1 MLIFCKLKF
10 TKFTKIGNIVE
21 INKKIGQKI
30 KVFRKKL
37 GLQANKL
44 SELLNIS
51 PSYLNLIESGK
62 RNIDGDLLLRVCQEL
77 RIELSD
83 ITSDKEIN
91 LNNAKIA
98 ISKFSKNKNI
108 KNLDLKIGPKI
119 KAFRRQLGLQANKF
133 AEQLKIS
140 PSYLNL
146 IESGKRNI
154 DGNLLIKISQELR
167 VELSDL
173 TSKEDVNLENDIT
186 ELLDDQLFEGLDILG
201 PEVKDLVNTNPKIA
215 KALIKLGDN
224 FKQKDHEIVNK
235 VENISG
241 KIIDSRKAAF
251 PGEVISDFL
260 QENKNFFPKLENFAN
275 NIFEKVKQ
283 NNRTRYIAL
292 CEFLNSEYGI
302 IVKDIIPEEGKPFSK
317 IYKTKEKELFLS
329 DYLSIETKKLHAAA
343 QIAQEGASKEIDE
356 YLSTFSFPSQEAK
369 KLTRVALLNYCGAA
383 ILMPY
388 KLFHKE
394 CKELKY
400 DLELLQN
407 TFATSFEQVAHR
419 VTCLQDPDLPGI
431 PFHFLRVDV
440 AGNISKRFSLSGI
453 EIPRYGGACPRWNVY
468 SAFSRPGVIQ
478 AAVSKMT
485 NGEKYVCIARTV
497 EKGVGRYGQK
507 KSMLSIG
514 LGCEAK
520 YAKDFVYTEN
530 LDLNDK
536 KSELPIGVSCRTCD
550 RLDCS
555 QRAFPPLHKKFD
567 IDINSRGVSVYVSE

>member
-1 MLIFCKLKF
+1 MS
-10 TKFTKIGNIVE
+10 KIDN
-21 INKKIGQKI
+21 
-30 KVFRKKL
+30 
-37 GLQANKL
+37 
-44 SELLNIS
+44 
-51 PSYLNLIESGK
+51 
-62 RNIDGDLLLRVCQEL
+62 
-77 RIELSD
+77 
-83 ITSDKEIN
+83 
-91 LNNAKIA
+91 
-98 ISKFSKNKNI
+98 
-108 KNLDLKIGPKI
+108 KIGPKI
-119 KAFRRQLGLQANKF
+119 KAFRRQLGMQANKL
-133 AEQLKIS
+133 AEELGIS

-146 IESGKRNI
+146 IEKGKRKI
-154 DGNLLIKISQELR
+154 DGDLLLKVCEKLR
-167 VELSDL
+167 IELSDL
-173 TSKEDVNLENDIT
+173 TSKTDINLENNIS
-186 ELLDDQLFEGLDILG
+186 ELLGDELFEDLDILG

-235 VENISG
+235 LENISG

-260 QENKNFFPKLENFAN
+260 QENKNFFPKLENFADT
-275 NIFEKVKQ
+275 IFEKVKQ

-292 CEFLNSEYGI
+292 CDFLKSEYDI
-302 IVKDIIPEEGKPFSK
+302 TVKDVIPEEGKPFSK
-317 IYKTKEKELFLS
+317 IYKSKQKELFLS
-329 DYLSIETKKLHAAA
+329 DYLSLETKKLHAAA
-343 QIAQEGASKEIDE
+343 QISQEGASKEIDE
-356 YLSTFSFPSQEAK
+356 YLSTFNFPSEEAK
-369 KLTRVALLNYCGAA
+369 KLTRVALLNYSGAA

-388 KLFHKE
+388 KLFHKA

-419 VTCLQDPDLPGI
+419 VTCLQDPNLPGI

-485 NGEKYVCIARTV
+485 NGEKYVCIARSV

-520 YAKDFVYTEN
+520 YAKEFVYTEN

-567 IDINSRGVSVYVSE
+567 VDINSRGVSVYVSE

>member
-1 MLIFCKLKF
+1 MQINSQ
-10 TKFTKIGNIVE
+10 IGANI
-21 INKKIGQKI
+21 KK
-30 KVFRKKL
+30 FRKQL

-44 SELLNIS
+44 AEQLSIS

-62 RNIDGDLLLRVCQEL
+62 RNIDADLLLKICEEL

-83 ITSDKEIN
+83 LNTDKSID
-91 LNNAKIA
+91 LNNSKNA
-98 ISKFSKNKNI
+98 ISKFSKGKNLNK
-108 KNLDLKIGPKI
+108 LDLKIGPKI

-133 AEQLKIS
+133 AEQINIS
-140 PSYLNL
+140 PTYLNL
-146 IESGKRNI
+146 IEGGKRKI
-154 DGNLLIKISQELR
+154 DGDLLIKISKELR

-173 TSKEDVNLENDIT
+173 TSKSDINLENDIS
-186 ELLDDQLFEGLDILG
+186 ELLDDQLFEDLDILG
-201 PEVKDLVNTNPKIA
+201 PEVKDLVSTNPKIA
-215 KALIKLGDN
+215 RALIKLGDN

-241 KIIDSRKAAF
+241 KIIDSRKTSF

-260 QENKNFFPKLENFAN
+260 QENKNYFPKLEEFAN
-275 NIFEKVKQ
+275 FIFDKVQK

-292 CEFLNSEYGI
+292 CDYLKKEYSI
-302 IVKDIIPEEGKPFSK
+302 TVRDVIPEEEKPFSK
-317 IYKTKEKELFLS
+317 IFNKSKKELLLS
-329 DYLSIETKKLHAAA
+329 DYNSLETKKLHAAA
-343 QIAQEGASKEIDE
+343 QIAQEGAIDIITD
-356 YLSTFSFPSQEAK
+356 YLSNFNFPSDESK
-369 KLTRVALLNYCGAA
+369 RLTQVALLNYCGAA

-388 KLFHKE
+388 KLFHSE
-394 CKELKY
+394 CKKLKY

-419 VTCLQDPDLPGI
+419 VTCLQDPKLPGI
-431 PFHFLRVDV
+431 PFHMLRTDI

-468 SAFSRPGVIQ
+468 SAFTRPGVIQ

-497 EKGVGRYGQK
+497 EKGVGRYGQS
-507 KSMLSIG
+507 KSILSIG

-520 YAKDFVYTEN
+520 YAKEFVYTEN
-530 LDLNDK
+530 LDISDK
-536 KSELPIGVSCRTCD
+536 KTEIPIGVSCRTCD

-567 IDINSRGVSVYVSE
+567 VDINTRGVSVYVNDNN

>member
-1 MLIFCKLKF
+1 MQIDKQ
-10 TKFTKIGNIVE
+10 IGE
-21 INKKIGQKI
+21 KI
-30 KVFRKKL
+30 KIFRKRL

-44 SELLNIS
+44 AEELNIS

-62 RNIDGDLLLRVCQEL
+62 RNIDAELLVKICQEL
-77 RIELSD
+77 RIELADLKNEKD
-83 ITSDKEIN
+83 IDLKNS
-91 LNNAKIA
+91 KIA
-98 ISKFSKNKNI
+98 ISKFSRSKNLNK
-108 KNLDLKIGPKI
+108 LDLKIGPKI

-133 AEQLKIS
+133 AEQVKIS

-154 DGNLLIKISQELR
+154 DGDLLIKISKELR

-173 TSKEDVNLENDIT
+173 TSKSDINLENNIS
-186 ELLDDQLFEGLDILG
+186 ELLDDQLFEDLDILG

-215 KALIKLGDN
+215 RALIKLGDN
-224 FKQKDHEIVNK
+224 FKQKDHEIVSK

-241 KIIDSRKAAF
+241 KIIDSRKTSF
-251 PGEVISDFL
+251 PGEVVSDFL
-260 QENKNFFPKLENFAN
+260 QENKNYFPELEEFAN
-275 NIFEKVKQ
+275 TIFNKVQK

-292 CEFLNSEYGI
+292 CDFLKKEYRI
-302 IVKDIIPEEGKPFSK
+302 TVRDIIPEEGKPFSK
-317 IYKTKEKELFLS
+317 IFDKSKKELLLS
-329 DYLSIETKKLHAAA
+329 DYNSLETKKLYAAS
-343 QIAQEGASKEIDE
+343 QIAQEGAIKIINE
-356 YLSTFSFPSQEAK
+356 YLSNFNFPSDESK
-369 KLTRVALLNYCGAA
+369 RLTQIAMLNYCGAA

-388 KLFHKE
+388 KLFHAE
-394 CKELKY
+394 CKKLKY
-400 DLELLQN
+400 DLQLLQN

-419 VTCLQDPDLPGI
+419 VTCLQDPNLPGI
-431 PFHFLRVDV
+431 PFHMLRTDI

-468 SAFSRPGVIQ
+468 SAFTRPGVIQ

-497 EKGVGRYGQK
+497 EKGVGRYGQS
-507 KSMLSIG
+507 KSILSIG

-520 YAKDFVYTEN
+520 YAKEFVYTEN
-530 LDLNDK
+530 LDISDK
-536 KSELPIGVSCRTCD
+536 KTEIPIGVSCRTCD

-567 IDINSRGVSVYVSE
+567 VDINTRGVSVYVNDNN

>member
-1 MLIFCKLKF
+1 MQIDKQ
-10 TKFTKIGNIVE
+10 IGE
-21 INKKIGQKI
+21 KI
-30 KVFRKKL
+30 KIFRKRL

-44 SELLNIS
+44 AEELSIS

-62 RNIDGDLLLRVCQEL
+62 RNIDAELLVKICQEL
-77 RIELSD
+77 RIELADLKNETD
-83 ITSDKEIN
+83 IDLKNS
-91 LNNAKIA
+91 KIA
-98 ISKFSKNKNI
+98 ISKFSRSKNLNK
-108 KNLDLKIGPKI
+108 LDLKIGPKI

-133 AEQLKIS
+133 AEQVKIS

-154 DGNLLIKISQELR
+154 DGDLLIKISKELR

-173 TSKEDVNLENDIT
+173 TSKSDINLENNIS
-186 ELLDDQLFEGLDILG
+186 ELLDDQLFEDLDILG

-215 KALIKLGDN
+215 RALIKLGDN
-224 FKQKDHEIVNK
+224 FKQKDHEIVSK

-241 KIIDSRKAAF
+241 KIIDSRKTSF
-251 PGEVISDFL
+251 PGEVVSDFL
-260 QENKNFFPKLENFAN
+260 QENKNYFPELEEFAN
-275 NIFEKVKQ
+275 TIFNKVQK

-292 CEFLNSEYGI
+292 CDFLKKEYRI
-302 IVKDIIPEEGKPFSK
+302 IVRDIIPEESKPFSK
-317 IYKTKEKELFLS
+317 IFNKTKRELLLS
-329 DYLSIETKKLHAAA
+329 DYNSLETKKLYAAS
-343 QIAQEGASKEIDE
+343 QIAQEGAIKIINK
-356 YLSTFSFPSQEAK
+356 YLSNFNFPSDESK
-369 KLTRVALLNYCGAA
+369 RLTQIAMLNYCGAA

-388 KLFHKE
+388 KLFHAE
-394 CKELKY
+394 CKKLKY
-400 DLELLQN
+400 DLQLLQN

-419 VTCLQDPDLPGI
+419 VTCLQDPNLPGI
-431 PFHFLRVDV
+431 PFHMLRTDI

-468 SAFSRPGVIQ
+468 SAFTRPGVIQ

-497 EKGVGRYGQK
+497 EKGVGRYGQS
-507 KSMLSIG
+507 KSILSIG

-520 YAKDFVYTEN
+520 YAKEFVYTEN
-530 LDLNDK
+530 LDISDK
-536 KSELPIGVSCRTCD
+536 KTEIPIGVSCRTCD

-567 IDINSRGVSVYVSE
+567 VDINTRGVSVYVNDNN

>member
-1 MLIFCKLKF
+1 MSQIDIEL
-10 TKFTKIGNIVE
+10 GR
-21 INKKIGQKI
+21 KI
-30 KVFRKKL
+30 KIFRKKL
-37 GLQANKL
+37 GLQAKRLAQQL
-44 SELLNIS
+44 SIS

-62 RNIDGDLLLRVCQEL
+62 RKIDGDLLLKISQEL

-83 ITSDKEIN
+83 LSINLDKN
-91 LNNAKIA
+91 LNNSKIA
-98 ISKFSKNKNI
+98 ISKFSDKKELNKL
-108 KNLDLKIGPKI
+108 NLRIGPKI
-119 KAFRRQLGLQANKF
+119 KAFRRQLGIQANKLS
-133 AEQLKIS
+133 EQLGIS

-146 IESGKRNI
+146 IESGKRKI
-154 DGNLLIKISQELR
+154 DGDLVLKVCKELKI
-167 VELSDL
+167 ELSDL
-173 TSKEDVNLENDIT
+173 TSKNNLNLENNIS
-186 ELLDDQLFEGLDILG
+186 ELLSDELFEDLDIVG

-241 KIIDSRKAAF
+241 KIIDGRKASF
-251 PGEVISDFL
+251 PGEVVADFL
-260 QENKNFFPKLENFAN
+260 QENNNYFPKLENFADKV
-275 NIFEKVKQ
+275 FDKVKQ

-292 CEFLNSEYGI
+292 CNFLKSEYDI
-302 IVKDIIPEEGKPFSK
+302 TVRDIIPEEKKPFSK
-317 IYKTKEKELFLS
+317 IYNNKHKELLLS
-329 DYLSIETKKLHAAA
+329 DYLSLETKKLHAAA
-343 QIAQEGASKEIDE
+343 QMAQEGASNEINE
-356 YLSTFSFPSQEAK
+356 YLETFKFPSEEAR
-369 KLTRVALLNYCGAA
+369 KLTKVALLNYCGAA

-394 CKELKY
+394 CKDLKY

-419 VTCLQDPDLPGI
+419 VTCLQDPKLPGI

-478 AAVSKMT
+478 AAVSKMA

-520 YAKDFVYTEN
+520 YAREFVYTET

-567 IDINSRGVSVYVSE
+567 VDINNRGVSVYVSD

>member
-1 MLIFCKLKF
+1 MS
-10 TKFTKIGNIVE
+10 KI
-21 INKKIGQKI
+21 
-30 KVFRKKL
+30 
-37 GLQANKL
+37 
-44 SELLNIS
+44 
-51 PSYLNLIESGK
+51 
-62 RNIDGDLLLRVCQEL
+62 D
-77 RIELSD
+77 
-83 ITSDKEIN
+83 T
-91 LNNAKIA
+91 
-98 ISKFSKNKNI
+98 
-108 KNLDLKIGPKI
+108 KIGPKI
-119 KAFRRQLGLQANKF
+119 KAFRRQLGIQANKL
-133 AEQLKIS
+133 AEEMGIS
-140 PSYLNL
+140 ASYLNL
-146 IESGKRNI
+146 IESGKRKI
-154 DGNLLIKISQELR
+154 DGDLLLR
-167 VELSDL
+167 VCDKLRIELSDL
-173 TSKEDVNLENDIT
+173 TSKSDLNLENNIS
-186 ELLDDQLFEGLDILG
+186 ELLSDEIFEDLDILG

-235 VENISG
+235 LENISG
-241 KIIDSRKAAF
+241 KIIDSRKTSF

-260 QENKNFFPKLENFAN
+260 QENKNFFPKLEDFAN
-275 NIFEKVKQ
+275 SIFEKVKQ

-292 CEFLNSEYGI
+292 CEFLKSEYGI
-302 IVKDIIPEEGKPFSK
+302 TVKDIIPEESKPFSK
-317 IYKTKEKELFLS
+317 IYKIKQKELWLS
-329 DYLSIETKKLHAAA
+329 DYLSLETKKLFAAA
-343 QIAQEGASKEIDE
+343 QIAQEGASNYIDE
-356 YLSTFSFPSQEAK
+356 YLATFTFPSEESK
-369 KLTRVALLNYCGAA
+369 KLSRVALLNYCGAA

-388 KLFHKE
+388 ELFHKE
-394 CKELKY
+394 CRDLKY

-419 VTCLQDPDLPGI
+419 VTCLQDPKLPGI

-497 EKGVGRYGQK
+497 EKGVGRYGKK

-520 YAKDFVYTEN
+520 YAKEFIYTEN
-530 LDLNDK
+530 LDLTDK

-567 IDINSRGVSVYVSE
+567 VDINSRGVSVYVNE

>member
-1 MLIFCKLKF
+1 MDININIGLK
-10 TKFTKIGNIVE
+10 IRG
-21 INKKIGQKI
+21 
-30 KVFRKKL
+30 FRKKL
-37 GLQANKL
+37 GLQAKKL
-44 SELLNIS
+44 AEQLSIS

-62 RNIDGDLLLRVCQEL
+62 RNIDADLLLKICQEL

-83 ITSDKEIN
+83 LRSEKDID
-91 LNNAKIA
+91 LNNSKLA
-98 ISKFSKNKNI
+98 ISKFHKAKNI
-108 KNLDLKIGPKI
+108 NKLDLRIGPKI

-133 AEQLKIS
+133 AQQLNIS

-146 IESGKRNI
+146 IESNKRKI
-154 DGNLLIKISQELR
+154 DGDLLIKISKELR

-173 TSKEDVNLENDIT
+173 TSKSDINLENDIS
-186 ELLDDQLFEGLDILG
+186 ELLDDQLFEDLDILG

-224 FKQKDHEIVNK
+224 YKQKDHEIVSK

-241 KIIDSRKAAF
+241 KIIDSRKASF

-260 QENKNFFPKLENFAN
+260 QDNKNYFPKLEDFAN
-275 NIFEKVKQ
+275 SIFEKVQK

-292 CEFLNSEYGI
+292 CDFLKKEYSI
-302 IVKDIIPEEGKPFSK
+302 TVKDIIPEEKKPFSK
-317 IYKTKEKELFLS
+317 VFNKNKKELLLS
-329 DYLSIETKKLHAAA
+329 DYNSLETKKLHAAA
-343 QIAQEGASKEIDE
+343 QIAQEGAIEIIND
-356 YLSTFSFPSQEAK
+356 YLSKFKFPSDESK
-369 KLTRVALLNYCGAA
+369 RLTQVALLNYCGAA

-388 KLFHKE
+388 KLFHSE
-394 CKELKY
+394 CKKLKY
-400 DLELLQN
+400 DLQLLQN

-419 VTCLQDPDLPGI
+419 VTCLQDAKLPGI
-431 PFHFLRVDV
+431 PFHFLRVDM

-468 SAFSRPGVIQ
+468 SAFTRPGVIQ

-497 EKGVGRYGQK
+497 EKGVGRYGQS
-507 KSMLSIG
+507 KSILSIG

-520 YAKDFVYTEN
+520 YAKEFVYTEN
-530 LDLNDK
+530 LDISDK
-536 KSELPIGVSCRTCD
+536 KTEIPIGVSCRTCD

-567 IDINSRGVSVYVSE
+567 VDINTRGVSVYVNDNRTE

>member
-1 MLIFCKLKF
+1 M
-10 TKFTKIGNIVE
+10 E
-21 INKKIGQKI
+21 IDKKIGQNI
-30 KVFRKKL
+30 RLFRKKL

-44 SELLNIS
+44 AEQLNIS
-51 PSYLNLIESGK
+51 PSYLNLIEAGK
-62 RNIDGDLLLRVCQEL
+62 RNIDAELLIKICGEL

-83 ITSDKEIN
+83 LKSEKEIDIKN
-91 LNNAKIA
+91 SKIA
-98 ISKFSKNKNI
+98 ITKFNSRNNSKK
-108 KNLDLKIGPKI
+108 LDLKIGPKI

-133 AEQLKIS
+133 AEQLNIS

-146 IESGKRNI
+146 IEAGKRKI
-154 DGNLLIKISQELR
+154 DGDLLIKISKELR
-167 VELSDL
+167 VDLSDL
-173 TSKEDVNLENDIT
+173 TSKSDINLENDIS
-186 ELLDDQLFEGLDILG
+186 ELLDDQLFEDLDILG

-215 KALIKLGDN
+215 RALIKLGDN

-241 KIIDSRKAAF
+241 KIIDSRKTSF

-260 QENKNFFPKLENFAN
+260 QDNKNYFPKLEEFAN
-275 NIFEKVKQ
+275 TIFDKVQK

-292 CEFLNSEYGI
+292 CDFLKKEYSI
-302 IVKDIIPEEGKPFSK
+302 IVKDIIPEETKPFSK
-317 IYKTKEKELFLS
+317 IFNSKNKELLLS
-329 DYLSIETKKLHAAA
+329 DYNSLETKKLHAAA
-343 QIAQEGASKEIDE
+343 QIAQEGAIDIIDNYLEKFNFPSKE
-356 YLSTFSFPSQEAK
+356 SK
-369 KLTRVALLNYCGAA
+369 RLTQVALLNYCGAA

-388 KLFHKE
+388 KLFHAE
-394 CKELKY
+394 CKKLKY
-400 DLELLQN
+400 DLQLLQN

-419 VTCLQDPDLPGI
+419 VTCLQDPNLPGI
-431 PFHFLRVDV
+431 PFHMLRTDI

-468 SAFSRPGVIQ
+468 SAFTRPGVIQ

-497 EKGVGRYGQK
+497 EKGVGRYGQS
-507 KSMLSIG
+507 KSILSIG

-520 YAKDFVYTEN
+520 YAKEFVYTEN
-530 LDLNDK
+530 LDISDK
-536 KSELPIGVSCRTCD
+536 KTEIPIGVSCRTCD

-567 IDINSRGVSVYVSE
+567 VDINTRGVSIYVNDDNSK

>member
-1 MLIFCKLKF
+1 MSKLD
-10 TKFTKIGNIVE
+10 
-21 INKKIGQKI
+21 
-30 KVFRKKL
+30 
-37 GLQANKL
+37 
-44 SELLNIS
+44 S
-51 PSYLNLIESGK
+51 
-62 RNIDGDLLLRVCQEL
+62 
-77 RIELSD
+77 
-83 ITSDKEIN
+83 
-91 LNNAKIA
+91 
-98 ISKFSKNKNI
+98 
-108 KNLDLKIGPKI
+108 KIGPKI
-119 KAFRRQLGLQANKF
+119 KAFRRQIGMQANRL
-133 AEQLKIS
+133 AEELDIS

-146 IESGKRNI
+146 IEKGKRKI
-154 DGNLLIKISQELR
+154 DGDLLINVCEKLR
-167 VELSDL
+167 IELSDL
-173 TSKEDVNLENDIT
+173 TSKTDLNLENNIT
-186 ELLDDQLFEGLDILG
+186 ELLSDDLFEDLDILG
-201 PEVKDLVNTNPKIA
+201 PEVKELVSTNPKIA

-224 FKQKDHEIVNK
+224 YKQKDHEIVNK

-275 NIFEKVKQ
+275 KIFEKVKQ

-292 CEFLNSEYGI
+292 CNFLKNEYDI
-302 IVKDIIPEEGKPFSK
+302 TVKDIIPEEGKPFSK
-317 IYKTKEKELFLS
+317 IYKPKEKELLLS

-343 QIAQEGASKEIDE
+343 QISQLGAAKEIDE
-356 YLSTFSFPSQEAK
+356 YLLTFNFPSDEAK

-388 KLFHKE
+388 KLFHRE

-419 VTCLQDPDLPGI
+419 VTSLQDPNLPGI

-485 NGEKYVCIARTV
+485 NGEKYVCIAKTV

-507 KSMLSIG
+507 KSILSIG

-520 YAKDFVYTEN
+520 YAKEFVYTEN

-550 RLDCS
+550 RLNCS

-567 IDINSRGVSVYVSE
+567 VDINSRGVSVYVSD

>member
-1 MLIFCKLKF
+1 MSQIDL
-10 TKFTKIGNIVE
+10 KIGP
-21 INKKIGQKI
+21 KI
-30 KVFRKKL
+30 KSFRRQL

-44 SELLNIS
+44 AEQLGIS
-51 PSYLNLIESGK
+51 ASYLNLIESGK
-62 RNIDGDLLLRVCQEL
+62 RKIDGDLLLKVCE
-77 RIELSD
+77 E
-83 ITSDKEIN
+83 
-91 LNNAKIA
+91 
-98 ISKFSKNKNI
+98 
-108 KNLDLKIGPKI
+108 LKI
-119 KAFRRQLGLQANKF
+119 
-133 AEQLKIS
+133 
-140 PSYLNL
+140 
-146 IESGKRNI
+146 
-154 DGNLLIKISQELR
+154 D
-167 VELSDL
+167 LSDL
-173 TSKEDVNLENDIT
+173 TNKSDLNLVNDIS
-186 ELLDDQLFEGLDILG
+186 ELLDDKLFEDLDIVG

-224 FKQKDHEIVNK
+224 FKQKDHEIINK
-235 VENISG
+235 VENLSG
-241 KIIDSRKAAF
+241 KIIDSRKTAF

-260 QENKNFFPKLENFAN
+260 QEKKNYFPKLEEFAN
-275 NIFEKVKQ
+275 NVFEKVQK
-283 NNRTRYIAL
+283 NNRTRYVAL
-292 CEFLNSEYGI
+292 CEFLKTEYSI
-302 IVKDIIPEEGKPFSK
+302 TVRDVIPDEGKPFSK
-317 IYKTKEKELFLS
+317 IFDKNKKELLLS
-329 DYLSIETKKLHAAA
+329 DYNSLETKKLHAAA
-343 QIAQEGASKEIDE
+343 QIAQEGAMKEIND
-356 YLSTFSFPSQEAK
+356 YLSEFKFPTEESK
-369 KLTRVALLNYCGAA
+369 RLTQIALLNYCGAA

-388 KLFHKE
+388 KLFHSE
-394 CKELKY
+394 CKKLKY

-419 VTCLQDPDLPGI
+419 VTSLQDPKLPGI

-530 LDLNDK
+530 LSLSDK
-536 KSELPIGVSCRTCD
+536 KTEIPIGVSCRTCD

-567 IDINSRGVSVYVSE
+567 VDVNARGVSVYVSD